1 MKQTPGEKKETIMFN
16 RHAHIYIYI
25 YIHRAQSMIKNC
37 QAFLWMNENLF
48 DKTVNQLRLEN
59 KLPENVY
66 RKV

>member
-1 MKQTPGEKKETIMFN
+1 
-16 RHAHIYIYI
+16 
-25 YIHRAQSMIKNC
+25 MIKNG
-37 QAFLWMNENLF
+37 QAFLWISENLF

>member
-1 MKQTPGEKKETIMFN
+1 MKQTPGEKKENLMFN
-16 RHAHIYIYI
+16 RHTYIYI
-25 YIHRAQSMIKNC
+25 YTHRAQSMIKNC
-37 QAFLWMNENLF
+37 QTFLWMNENLF